1 MKFLNLFKRKFK
13 KNELE
18 IFEEFRIPPTEFEM
32 RELPAIKKYFKKH
45 PIPATLI
52 GAFALPEYFLF
63 RGGEHLYNKF
73 KSSIRGA
80 AINQVSHNI
89 RKKNKKVYQY
99 KKRELKKLITR
110 QENRIRKKGR
120 LGLVKKLIYLYLG
133 VGFLPFA

>member
-1 MKFLNLFKRKFK
+1 MKFLNLFKKKFK

-52 GAFALPEYFLF
+52 GAFALPEYFLYK
-63 RGGEHLYNKF
+63 GGEHLYNKF
-73 KSSIRGA
+73 KSSIRDA

-89 RKKNKKVYQY
+89 RKKNKKAYQY
-99 KKRELKKLITR
+99 SRDELEKMILK
-110 QENRIRKKGR
+110 EESRIKKKGR
-120 LGLVKKLIYLYLG
+120 LKVLKIIALSQIGIIPMIG
-133 VGFLPFA
+133 

>member
-1 MKFLNLFKRKFK
+1 MKFLNLFKKKFK

-63 RGGEHLYNKF
+63 KGGEHLYNKF

-89 RKKNKKVYQY
+89 RKKNKKAYQY
-99 KKRELKKLITR
+99 SRDELEKMILK
-110 QENRIRKKGR
+110 EESRIKKKGR
-120 LGLVKKLIYLYLG
+120 LKVLKIIALSQIGIIPMIG
-133 VGFLPFA
+133 

>member
-1 MKFLNLFKRKFK
+1 MKFLNLFTKKFK

-63 RGGEHLYNKF
+63 KGGEHLYNKF

-89 RKKNKKVYQY
+89 RKKNKKAYQY
-99 KKRELKKLITR
+99 SRDELEKMILK
-110 QENRIRKKGR
+110 EESRIKKKGR
-120 LGLVKKLIYLYLG
+120 LKVLKIIALSQIGIIPMIG
-133 VGFLPFA
+133 

>member
-18 IFEEFRIPPTEFEM
+18 IFEEFRIPSTEFET
-32 RELPAIKKYFKKH
+32 RELPGIKKFFKKN

-89 RKKNKKVYQY
+89 RKKNKKAYQY
-99 KKRELKKLITR
+99 SRDELEKMILKEESI
-110 QENRIRKKGR
+110 IKKKGR
-120 LGLVKKLIYLYLG
+120 LKLLKIIIATQIGIAPMLG
-133 VGFLPFA
+133 

>member
-1 MKFLNLFKRKFK
+1 MKFLNLFTKKFK

-89 RKKNKKVYQY
+89 RKKNKKAYQY
-99 KKRELKKLITR
+99 SRDELEKMILK
-110 QENRIRKKGR
+110 EESRIKKKGR
-120 LGLVKKLIYLYLG
+120 LKVLKIIALSQIGIIPMIG
-133 VGFLPFA
+133 

>member
-89 RKKNKKVYQY
+89 RKKNKKAYQY
-99 KKRELKKLITR
+99 SRDELEKMILK
-110 QENRIRKKGR
+110 EESRIKKKGR
-120 LGLVKKLIYLYLG
+120 LKVLKIIALSQIGIIPMIG
-133 VGFLPFA
+133 